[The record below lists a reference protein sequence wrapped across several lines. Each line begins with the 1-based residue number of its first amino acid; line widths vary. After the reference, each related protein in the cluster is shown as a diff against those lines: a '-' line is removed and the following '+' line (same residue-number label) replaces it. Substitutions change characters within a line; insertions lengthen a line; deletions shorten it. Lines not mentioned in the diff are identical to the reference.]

1 LSIAAAIA
9 GRRQK
14 MDPEPYLVL
23 VVEDDSRV
31 REITAALLENRGFQ
45 VVQASHGL
53 EALNLLEGTLT
64 PTAILLDVAMPV
76 LDGIGFRQLKL
87 RNPTIAG
94 VPVILVTGDER
105 QQLPNLGA
113 VSVLRKPVDPVK
125 LVAEVKSCCLR
136 SERGLEDPSKAAR
149 HEHPLPRP

>member
-1 LSIAAAIA
+1 
-9 GRRQK
+9 

-64 PTAILLDVAMPV
+64 PTAICS
-76 LDGIGFRQLKL
+76 
-87 RNPTIAG
+87 T
-94 VPVILVTGDER
+94 
-105 QQLPNLGA
+105 
-113 VSVLRKPVDPVK
+113 
-125 LVAEVKSCCLR
+125 
-136 SERGLEDPSKAAR
+136 
-149 HEHPLPRP
+149 

>member
-1 LSIAAAIA
+1 
-9 GRRQK
+9 

-23 VVEDDSRV
+23 VVDDDSRF

-53 EALNLLEGTLT
+53 EALNLLESTLT
-64 PTAILLDVAMPV
+64 PSAILLDVAMSV
-76 LDGIGFRQLKL
+76 LDGIGFRQLQL

-125 LVAEVKSCCLR
+125 LVEEVKSCCLR
-136 SERGLEDPSKAAR
+136 SERGLEDPSKAAH
-149 HEHPLPRP
+149 HEQHLPRS

>member
-1 LSIAAAIA
+1 
-9 GRRQK
+9 

-45 VVQASHGL
+45 VVQASDGL
-53 EALNLLEGTLT
+53 EALNLLESTLT

-76 LDGIGFRQLKL
+76 LDGIGFRQLQL

-113 VSVLRKPVDPVK
+113 VSVLRKPVDPLK
-125 LVAEVKSCCLR
+125 LVEELKRCCLFPKR
-136 SERGLEDPSKAAR
+136 T
-149 HEHPLPRP
+149 